1 MTPPSE
7 HDLAAACLVSPAA
20 ERNRGPILDV
30 LRRTLP
36 ASGIVLEIAAGTG
49 QHAVHFSRAL
59 PMLTWQ
65 PSDPDAR
72 ARASIAAWSSREAL
86 PNLQPPI
93 ELDVRAQPWH
103 VSRADAIVCINMI
116 HISPWTATTG
126 LFSGA
131 ASVLGEG
138 GIVYL
143 YGPYKLDGRHTAPS
157 NEAFDRSLRA
167 QDPQWGVRDLADVAK
182 VAAAEGFDFVET
194 IEMPAN
200 NLSVT
205 FRKRNDPTPHH
216 A

>member
-1 MTPPSE
+1 
-7 HDLAAACLVSPAA
+7 
-20 ERNRGPILDV
+20 
-30 LRRTLP
+30 
-36 ASGIVLEIAAGTG
+36 
-49 QHAVHFSRAL
+49 
-59 PMLTWQ
+59 
-65 PSDPDAR
+65 
-72 ARASIAAWSSREAL
+72 
-86 PNLQPPI
+86 
-93 ELDVRAQPWH
+93 

-182 VAAAEGFDFVET
+182 VAAAEGFDLVET
-194 IEMPAN
+194 VEMPAN
-200 NLSVT
+200 NLSVI